1 MFVVQH
7 YAAFHEDYAGGV
19 GLGKLGFGVMGVRMG
34 IRMGVGVVWGG
45 ARAGEY
51 FASLFCTLLL
61 VIGLIIV
68 IGRML
73 HILLVMM
80 C

>member
-34 IRMGVGVVWGG
+34 VGVVWGG

-51 FASLFCTLLL
+51 FASLLCTLLL
-61 VIGLIIV
+61 VVGLIIV
-68 IGRML
+68 VGRVL